1 MLPACGLIIFKWSVE
16 WALMADKRNSKSGW
30 TQAER
35 AAFRKLLRMG
45 LILFL
50 AIVIAGAIAA
60 LLSSAL
66 GTL

>member
-1 MLPACGLIIFKWSVE
+1 
-16 WALMADKRNSKSGW
+16 MADKRNSKSGW

-35 AAFRKLLRMG
+35 VAFHKLLRMG
-45 LILFL
+45 LILFM

>member
-1 MLPACGLIIFKWSVE
+1 
-16 WALMADKRNSKSGW
+16 MADKRNSKSGW

-35 AAFRKLLRMG
+35 AAFRGLLRMG

-50 AIVIAGAIAA
+50 AIVIAGVIAA

>member
-1 MLPACGLIIFKWSVE
+1 MT
-16 WALMADKRNSKSGW
+16 DKQSNQSGW

-60 LLSSAL
+60 LLSSSL